1 MTYPQ
6 VQTACQATFRQE
18 GLAHH
23 GKMSPLS
30 LVLLGSDWR
39 DGAKAGSK
47 HYAATMQSAVK
58 RVAGL
63 MYQRHV
69 PMASGASA
77 SMSCSRRA
85 RPRRST
91 NSSSSVA
98 AVSKQ
103 ATTALATTEP
113 CRARRAGVSA
123 PDSSCKGMPQ
133 VWQHLAGHN
142 MGAPLLA
149 RTASPQPCQKMH
161 LRDAL
166 LWTRTL
172 FENVLESWL
181 RAERASLMPG
191 GASVASTSAT
201 VAQVSKNRKEHQSQA
216 SAHVDAAPRQRGQ
229 HAEAGAQQQAARVR
243 VARAKVDKRLQAR
256 QAAADVEAHVLRRQ
270 HLRRRLHH
278 AQDLGE
284 VARCGHVSRG
294 RCHDDFARAVL

>member
-113 CRARRAGVSA
+113 CAARRAGVSA
-123 PDSSCKGMPQ
+123 PGSSYKGRSQ
-133 VWQHLAGHN
+133 VRQSLGRLQHGSTFAGTHCF
-142 MGAPLLA
+142 GPALPEDAPS
-149 RTASPQPCQKMH
+149 R
-161 LRDAL
+161 
-166 LWTRTL
+166 
-172 FENVLESWL
+172 
-181 RAERASLMPG
+181 RASM
-191 GASVASTSAT
+191 
-201 VAQVSKNRKEHQSQA
+201 
-216 SAHVDAAPRQRGQ
+216 DA
-229 HAEAGAQQQAARVR
+229 
-243 VARAKVDKRLQAR
+243 K
-256 QAAADVEAHVLRRQ
+256 
-270 HLRRRLHH
+270 
-278 AQDLGE
+278 
-284 VARCGHVSRG
+284 
-294 RCHDDFARAVL
+294 AV